1 MPKKFTGPAAT
12 EFKVRVPEPVRAE
25 IERAA
30 KINNRSLNAEINER
44 LTRSLSGLL
53 EETLMHVYGP
63 DLSPSLVAAYRQG
76 MLKLTDAEKDRWK
89 RFLCEWVDKVQ
100 TALEG

>member
-1 MPKKFTGPAAT
+1 
-12 EFKVRVPEPVRAE
+12 
-25 IERAA
+25 
-30 KINNRSLNAEINER
+30 
-44 LTRSLSGLL
+44 
-53 EETLMHVYGP
+53 
-63 DLSPSLVAAYRQG
+63 